1 MSMFQQGEFN
11 QPLPNIPQQQASSS
25 SAPAMEAQPKPE
37 LVAVSYETVVI
48 NTDDFRMEKVM
59 KAIVCVLVIL
69 IILCAIGADKGD
81 NIVSKQL
88 QPVCKCVRNIITKLH
103 KNIMN

>member
-11 QPLPNIPQQQASSS
+11 QPLPNLPQQSQSAES
-25 SAPAMEAQPKPE
+25 SAMNAQPKPE

-48 NTDDFRMEKVM
+48 NTDDFKMEKIL

-88 QPVCKCVRNIITKLH
+88 RPVCKCVRDIMTTFH